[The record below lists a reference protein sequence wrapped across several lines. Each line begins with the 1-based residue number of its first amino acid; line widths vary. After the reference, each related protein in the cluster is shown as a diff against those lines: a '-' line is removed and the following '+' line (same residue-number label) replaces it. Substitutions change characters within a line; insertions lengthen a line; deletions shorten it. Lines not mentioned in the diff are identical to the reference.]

1 MENKLVYALG
11 IGFVSVL
18 LIMFVTDLSTIFS
31 FSLALDA
38 TSSGGKA
45 SQQGVDAS
53 TGIFKGKGNEKKGTN
68 IGNDNKGKNSDI
80 NPTTGDVI
88 DTSTGL
94 VIITGEQ
101 VVENSEG
108 GGALGSTVG
117 IGGLQTL
124 QREDVQIFPSIRSP
138 AKGQTITGI
147 VLIQWIGENP
157 LVVQQAQFGRFDE
170 FIDVQLP
177 KTIYAKIPQSI
188 EKEGEFQFKLTIPQN
203 YPEDDFIIPV
213 RMVVDTGQLSH
224 TLVADLQITLPQ
236 SPIKS
241 FSFAEAIRSFLALFR
256 VGVPNG

>member
-53 TGIFKGKGNEKKGTN
+53 TGI
-68 IGNDNKGKNSDI
+68 
-80 NPTTGDVI
+80 
-88 DTSTGL
+88 L
-94 VIITGEQ
+94 IITGEQ

-117 IGGLQTL
+117 IGGFQTL